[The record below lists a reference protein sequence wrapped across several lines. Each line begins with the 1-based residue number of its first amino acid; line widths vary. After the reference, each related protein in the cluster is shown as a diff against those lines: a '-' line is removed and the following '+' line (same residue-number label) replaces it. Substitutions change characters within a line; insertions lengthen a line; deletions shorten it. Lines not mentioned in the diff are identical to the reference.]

1 MNNKLYRIPDE
12 GMIGGVCAGIARY
25 FGLPV
30 LLVRTMAVL
39 ALFFGF
45 FFITTIVYFVMVFV
59 LDSAPGEEA
68 SLHSR
73 VPARVRIKQ
82 VEQDLAASE
91 QRLREL
97 ERYLTSETF
106 QVESRFRHL

>member
-25 FGLPV
+25 LGIPV
-30 LLVRTMAVL
+30 VLVRVLAVL

-45 FFITTIVYFVMVFV
+45 FFITVVVYFTMVFF
-59 LDSAPGEEA
+59 LESAPVEEA
-68 SLHSR
+68 TLHSR
-73 VPARVRIKQ
+73 IPARQRMKM
-82 VEQDLAASE
+82 VEMELAASE
-91 QRLREL
+91 QRLRNL

-106 QVESRFRHL
+106 QVENRFRHL

>member
-12 GMIGGVCAGIARY
+12 GMISGVCAGIARY
-25 FGLPV
+25 LGLPV
-30 LLVRTMAVL
+30 LLVRIMAVL

-45 FFITTIVYFVMVFV
+45 FFITVIVYFVMAFV

-73 VPARVRIKQ
+73 VSVRQKIKQ
-82 VEQDLAASE
+82 AELDLATSE

-106 QVESRFRHL
+106 QVESRFRRL

>member
-12 GMIGGVCAGIARY
+12 GMISGVCAGIARY
-25 FGLPV
+25 LGIPV
-30 LLVRTMAVL
+30 LMVRILAIL

-45 FFITTIVYFVMVFV
+45 FFITVVVYFTMVFF
-59 LDSAPGEEA
+59 LESAPAEEA

-73 VPARVRIKQ
+73 IPARQRIKQ
-82 VEQDLAASE
+82 VEQDLLASE
-91 QRLREL
+91 QRLRDL

-106 QVESRFRHL
+106 QVESRFRRL

>member
-12 GMIGGVCAGIARY
+12 GMISGVCAGIARY
-25 FGLPV
+25 LGLPV
-30 LLVRTMAVL
+30 LLVRIMAVL

-45 FFITTIVYFVMVFV
+45 FFITTIVYFAMAFV
-59 LDSAPGEEA
+59 LDSAPVEEA

-73 VPARVRIKQ
+73 VPARQRMKQ
-82 VEQDLAASE
+82 VELDLAASE

-106 QVESRFRHL
+106 QVESRFRRL

>member
-12 GMIGGVCAGIARY
+12 GMISGVCAGIASY
-25 FGLPV
+25 LGLPV
-30 LLVRTMAVL
+30 LLVRIMAVL

-45 FFITTIVYFVMVFV
+45 FFITIIVYFSMAFI
-59 LDSAPGEEA
+59 LDSAPVEEA
-68 SLHSR
+68 SLHSC
-73 VPARVRIKQ
+73 VPARQRMKQ
-82 VEQDLAASE
+82 MEFDLAASE

-106 QVESRFRHL
+106 QVESSFRRL